1 MNIVIY
7 ARYSSSV
14 QREESIEGQL
24 NACYAYAK
32 SNNYIVIDEYIDRAA
47 TATNDQ
53 RPQFQKML
61 ADSDKKQFQGVLVYQ
76 LDRFVRNRY
85 DSAINKGKLKKNGVR
100 VFSAKENL
108 SDDPAGI
115 MLEGMLETMAEYFSA
130 DMAQKIRRGHKVNAE
145 KCVYNGGN
153 IPLGYKIDSERHYQI
168 DEVTAPIVR
177 KVFAQYAD
185 GKSIVDIVEELN
197 ANGLRTFKGTPY
209 NENSF
214 RTLLQNRRYLGIFKY
229 DDVEIPGGMPQIIDE
244 STFNMVQDKIKR
256 NKISPAC
263 KDKYLLTT
271 KLFCGHCKDLMV
283 GISGTSHTGKLHSYY
298 SCNNTRK
305 KKCDKKNVKKD
316 YIEDLVVEQCR
327 SVLTDDNI
335 AKIAKEVSALCE
347 AEANSPY
354 VQSLKKEIAQTESAI
369 DNLMKALEKGQEA
382 DLILGRIKSNRD
394 TQRGLEAQLAKE
406 QLSKTILSESEIM
419 FFLSELKNGNADTI
433 KYRKALINVFINRIY
448 LFDDRIKIIFNSGD
462 RPVEITDSL
471 LSELNIEEGSY
482 SVKNGVPVKNTH
494 RMMGYFFTS
503 ITKQAAVQGA
513 CMRRRWTADF
523 AAGKSCKAPDG

>member
-7 ARYSSSV
+7 ARYSSSG

-24 NACYAYAK
+24 KACYEYAK
-32 SNNYIVIDEYIDRAA
+32 ANNYIVIDEYIDRAT

-76 LDRFVRNRY
+76 LDRFARNRY

-168 DEVTAPIVR
+168 DEVTAPIV
-177 KVFAQYAD
+177 KNVFEQYAN

-214 RTLLQNRRYLGIFKY
+214 RTMLQNRRYLGCFIY
-229 DDVEIPGGMPQIIDE
+229 DDIEIPGGMPHLIDE
-244 STFNMVQDKIKR
+244 ATFYIVQDKIKR
-256 NKISPAC
+256 NKISPAN

-283 GISGTSHTGKLHSYY
+283 GISGTSHTGRLHSYY
-298 SCNNTRK
+298 SCNNARK
-305 KKCDKKNVKKD
+305 KKCDKKNIKKD
-316 YIEDLVVEQCR
+316 YIEELVIEQCR
-327 SVLTDDNI
+327 SVLTDENI
-335 AKIAKEVSALCE
+335 SKIAKQISALCE
-347 AEANSPY
+347 AEASSPY
-354 VQSLKKEIAQTESAI
+354 VQSLKKEITQIESAI
-369 DNLMKALEKGQEA
+369 ENLMKALEKGQEA
-382 DLILGRIKSNRD
+382 DLILSRIKSNRD
-394 TQRGLEAQLAKE
+394 NQKGLEAQLAKE
-406 QLSKTILSESEIM
+406 QLSKTILSESEIL
-419 FFLSELKNGNADTI
+419 FFLSELKNGNADSI
-433 KYRKALINVFINRIY
+433 KYRKALINVFVNRIY

-471 LSELNIEEGSY
+471 LSELNIDEGSY
-482 SVKNGVPVKNTH
+482 SLKNGVPREQNH
-494 RMMGYFFTS
+494 NFQRLWFFRFCRFNY
-503 ITKQAAVQGA
+503 K
-513 CMRRRWTADF
+513 
-523 AAGKSCKAPDG
+523 